1 MVEEARLESVYTS
14 KAYHGF
20 ESRSL
25 RTASLSFPSQG
36 AQTFFCRRT
45 LPQMLFKAIFIY
57 SCDLLLIGNQTDGS
71 GAASTWPVTMY
82 RGMRLVLHPV
92 KL

>member
-45 LPQMLFKAIFIY
+45 LPQWDQSVRQMLFKAILIY
-57 SCDLLLIGNQTDGS
+57 SCDLLLIGNQIDGS
-71 GAASTWPVTMY
+71 GATST
-82 RGMRLVLHPV
+82 
-92 KL
+92 